1 MLRLSV
7 ARVLGIVLCL
17 QTEVREEAV
26 HNLKE
31 RRGVINL
38 EMRSV
43 QILEQRYQS
52 RFEKWASV
60 LQQITTIIWLM

>member
-1 MLRLSV
+1 MSV
-7 ARVLGIVLCL
+7 ARLLRTVLCL

-31 RRGVINL
+31 GRGVINL

-60 LQQITTIIWLM
+60 LQQRTTIIWLM